1 MRIPGIADRPVDV
14 IDSLVAAPG
23 AAPAAADS
31 LRSRLAWRERAR
43 RKLRNPRED
52 HDTVTLH
59 DETHADEE
67 SEETGLYSR
76 VVTPGFGRAGG
87 RRADVP

>member
-31 LRSRLAWRERAR
+31 LRSRPGWRDRFR
-43 RKLRNPRED
+43 RKSRDRRD
-52 HDTVTLH
+52 DQDTVTLH
-59 DETHADEE
+59 DSTADDEE
-67 SEETGLYSR
+67 SEETGLYSG
-76 VVTPGFGRAGG
+76 PAAGG
-87 RRADVP
+87 CARPGQRRAVP